1 MLLTF
6 LAFLVDQITQQLDK
20 DFQVAK
26 NVAQTLKSLWEKI
39 RNIFYLIPTISMNA
53 VYRFISKQRQIEISP
68 LI

>member
-39 RNIFYLIPTISMNA
+39 
-53 VYRFISKQRQIEISP
+53 
-68 LI
+68 